1 MHNVVA
7 LVAKAFVALKD
18 SMSGPAPIKALL
30 TLRKGDTSAVGAA
43 RIGLLRAIAE
53 TGSITAAAKACGLSY
68 KGAWDA
74 VQAMN
79 NLSARPLV
87 RAQTGGRGGGAAE
100 VSEAG
105 RALIAA
111 FDRAGAVL
119 DAFAG
124 QLDAVLD
131 GADIDTLFG
140 SLAMKTSARNA
151 YAGVVG
157 FVRDGAVNAEVG
169 LAIADGIEL
178 VTIVTRESVEAL
190 DLRPGRAA
198 TALIKS
204 SFVLLAA
211 GHDTLPISA
220 RNRLLG
226 TVVSVVPGAVN
237 DEVTLD
243 LGGGKTVTAVITA
256 GSREALKLEIGQPAQ
271 ALIKA
276 SHIILAVD

>member
-1 MHNVVA
+1 
-7 LVAKAFVALKD
+7 
-18 SMSGPAPIKALL
+18 MSGFAPIKALL
-30 TLRKGDTSAVGAA
+30 TLRKGDTPAVGAA
-43 RIGLLRAIAE
+43 RIDVLRAIAR

-100 VSEAG
+100 ITEAG
-105 RALIAA
+105 HALIAA
-111 FDRAGAVL
+111 FDRAGTVL

-124 QLDAVLD
+124 QLETVLD
-131 GADIDTLFG
+131 GGDIEALFG

-151 YAGVVG
+151 YAGTVTC
-157 FVRDGAVNAEVG
+157 VRDGAVNAEVG
-169 LAIADGIEL
+169 LRIADGVEL
-178 VTIVTRESVEAL
+178 ITIVTRESVEAL
-190 DLRPGRAA
+190 DLKPGRVA

-211 GHDTLPISA
+211 GHDSLPVSA
-220 RNRLLG
+220 RNRLMG
-226 TVVSVVPGAVN
+226 TVVAVTDGAVN

-256 GSREALKLEIGQPAQ
+256 QSREALKLEVGQPAQ

>member
-1 MHNVVA
+1 
-7 LVAKAFVALKD
+7 
-18 SMSGPAPIKALL
+18 MSEPASIKALL
-30 TLRKGDTSAVGAA
+30 TLRKGNASAIGGA
-43 RIGLLRAIAE
+43 RVDLLRAIAQ

-79 NLSARPLV
+79 NLSVRPLV
-87 RAQTGGRGGGAAE
+87 RAQTGGKGGGAAE

-105 RALIAA
+105 LALIAA
-111 FDRAGAVL
+111 FDRAGTVL

-124 QLDAVLD
+124 QLEAVLD
-131 GADIDTLFG
+131 GGDIDRLWG
-140 SLAMKTSARNA
+140 SFTMKTSARNA
-151 YAGVVG
+151 YAGTVS

-169 LAIADGIEL
+169 LTIADGIEL
-178 VTIVTRESVEAL
+178 ITIVTRESVEAL
-190 DLRPGRAA
+190 DLAPGRAA

-204 SFVLLAA
+204 SFVLLAS
-211 GHDTLPISA
+211 GHDVLPISA

-226 TVVSVVPGAVN
+226 AVSAVTPGAVN

-256 GSREALKLEIGQPAQ
+256 ESRQALKLEVGQPAQ

>member
-1 MHNVVA
+1 MTGDA
-7 LVAKAFVALKD
+7 SL
-18 SMSGPAPIKALL
+18 KALL
-30 TLRKGDTSAVGAA
+30 LLRKGGSAQVGAG
-43 RIGLLRAIAE
+43 RIDLLRHIAA

-87 RAQTGGRGGGAAE
+87 RAQSGGRGGGTAE

-105 RALIAA
+105 HALVAA

-124 QLDAVLD
+124 QLEAALD
-131 GADIDTLFG
+131 GGPVETLLE
-140 SLAMKTSARNA
+140 SLSMKTSARNA
-151 YAGVVG
+151 YAGTVT
-157 FVRDGAVNAEVG
+157 FVHDGAVNAEVG
-169 LAIADGIEL
+169 LKVADGIEL
-178 VTIVTRESVEAL
+178 VTVVTRESVEAL
-190 DLRPGRAA
+190 GLAPGRMA

-204 SFVLLAA
+204 SFVILAA
-211 GHDTLPISA
+211 GHARLPVSA

-226 TVVSVVPGAVN
+226 IITAITPGAVN
-237 DEVTLD
+237 DEVALD
-243 LGGGKTVTAVITA
+243 LGGGKTVTAVITRE
-256 GSREALKLEIGQPAQ
+256 SREELALAIGQPAQ

-276 SHIILAVD
+276 SHIILATD

>member
-1 MHNVVA
+1 MTDDA
-7 LVAKAFVALKD
+7 SL
-18 SMSGPAPIKALL
+18 KALL
-30 TLRKGDTSAVGAA
+30 LLRKGSSAQVGAG
-43 RIGLLRAIAE
+43 RVELLRSIAE
-53 TGSITAAAKACGLSY
+53 TRSITAAAKACGLSY

-87 RAQTGGRGGGAAE
+87 RAQPGGKGGGAAE
-100 VSEAG
+100 VTEAG
-105 RALIAA
+105 RTLIAA

-124 QLDAVLD
+124 QLQAVLE
-131 GADIDTLFG
+131 GGDIGQVLG
-140 SLAMKTSARNA
+140 SLTMKTSARNA
-151 YAGVVG
+151 YSGTVS

-169 LAIADGIEL
+169 LKVTDDIEL

-204 SFVLLAA
+204 SFVVLAA
-211 GHDTLPISA
+211 GHDRLPVSA
-220 RNRLLG
+220 RNQLLG
-226 TVVSVVPGAVN
+226 TIAEIVPGAVN

-243 LGGGKTVTAVITA
+243 LGGGKTVTAVITHE
-256 GSREALKLEIGQPAQ
+256 SREELKLDIGQPAQ

>member
-1 MHNVVA
+1 
-7 LVAKAFVALKD
+7 
-18 SMSGPAPIKALL
+18 MSEPASIKALL
-30 TLRKGDTSAVGAA
+30 TLRKGDTSAVGGA
-43 RIGLLRAIAE
+43 RIDLLRAIAAS
-53 TGSITAAAKACGLSY
+53 GSITAAARACGLSY

-79 NLSARPLV
+79 NLSLRPVV
-87 RAQTGGRGGGAAE
+87 RAQTGGKGGGTA
-100 VSEAG
+100 VVTEAG
-105 RALIAA
+105 QALIAA

-124 QLDAVLD
+124 QLAAVLD
-131 GADIDTLFG
+131 GDIDRLLG
-140 SLAMKTSARNA
+140 SFTMKTSARNA
-151 YAGVVG
+151 YTGTVS

-169 LAIADGIEL
+169 LAIADGLEI
-178 VTIVTRESVEAL
+178 VAIVTRESIDAL
-190 DLRPGRAA
+190 ELAPGRTA

-211 GHDTLPISA
+211 GHDTLPIAA

-226 TVVSVVPGAVN
+226 TVSAVVPGAVN

-243 LGGGKTVTAVITA
+243 LGGGKSVTAVITA
-256 GSREALKLEIGQPAQ
+256 ESRDALKLEVGQPAQ